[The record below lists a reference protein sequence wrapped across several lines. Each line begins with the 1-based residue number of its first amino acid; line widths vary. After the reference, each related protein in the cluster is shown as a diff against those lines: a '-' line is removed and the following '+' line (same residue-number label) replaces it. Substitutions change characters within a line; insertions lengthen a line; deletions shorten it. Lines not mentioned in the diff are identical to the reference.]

1 MIRGCQIVILLVG
14 VLLASCKKDSSI
26 SVEPNDK
33 FVLPRGFPPITYPA
47 DNEFRKDRWD
57 LGKKL
62 FFDKSLSRGNKIS
75 CASCHKLDLAFSDDV
90 ALSVGENNLT
100 GKSNSPTLA
109 NIAYHPYYT
118 RAGGV
123 PTLEMQVLVPIQE
136 HDEFDFNIV
145 DIASLLRSDS
155 SYNQAARNCYGRNID
170 PYVIVRAIANYERT
184 ITSGNSFYDQNQW
197 DKRNFPFTALQQEG
211 KELFFSSRTNC
222 ALCHSGFNFTNYS
235 FQSNGLYLNYA
246 DSGRM
251 RLTHLESDRALFK
264 VPTLRNIAITKPYM
278 HNGSVNSLEDV
289 IQHYN
294 SGGFANTNKSK
305 LIKPL
310 GLMDGE
316 KRALVAFLNTLTDYD
331 LINNEKFKQ

>member
-1 MIRGCQIVILLVG
+1 M
-14 VLLASCKKDSSI
+14 SCKKDSELGII
-26 SVEPNDK
+26 SGDDL
-33 FVLPRGFPPITYPA
+33 VLPRGFPPITYPA
-47 DNEFRKDRWD
+47 DNAYRKDRWD

-62 FFDKSLSRGNKIS
+62 FFDKALSRNNKIS
-75 CASCHKLDLAFSDDV
+75 CVSCHKLDLAFSDDV
-90 ALSVGENNLT
+90 SFSLGENKLV

-145 DIASLLRSDS
+145 EIADLLRLDS

-184 ITSGNSFYDQNQW
+184 IVSGNSLYDKHQW
-197 DKRNFPFTALQQEG
+197 DKKKFPFTKLQEEG
-211 KELFFSSRTNC
+211 KELFFSSKTNC
-222 ALCHSGFNFTNYS
+222 SSCHTGFNFTNYS
-235 FQSNGLYLNYA
+235 FQNNGLYLNYV

-264 VPTLRNIAITKPYM
+264 VPTLRNVVLTKPYM
-278 HNGSVNSLEDV
+278 HNGSINSLEKV
-289 IQHYN
+289 IEHYN
-294 SGGFANTNKSK
+294 SGGVAHVNKNS
-305 LIKPL
+305 IVKPL
-310 GLMDGE
+310 GLTDKE
-316 KRALVAFLNTLTDYD
+316 KQALVEFLSTLTDYD
-331 LINNEKFKQ
+331 LINTPKFK